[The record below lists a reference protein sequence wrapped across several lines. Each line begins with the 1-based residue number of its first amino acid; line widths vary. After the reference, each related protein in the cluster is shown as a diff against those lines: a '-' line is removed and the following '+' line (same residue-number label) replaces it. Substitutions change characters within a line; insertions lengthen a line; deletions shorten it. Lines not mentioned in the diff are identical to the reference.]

1 MIKENYR
8 SAFSKRLTQFR
19 TLTTEEIQQIIEAC
33 DAHLDLHL
41 VRDIVRVVANTGMS
55 NSELSSLLLSDID
68 FERNCLLAGKDRKS
82 ARAGRLLPLR
92 SKTIASLASLHRLNP
107 ESPFV
112 LGEFPRRRFTYVVAR
127 LRSTFPHLW
136 RGRSVM
142 NSVRRNFMCRLL
154 SAGIPIGVVRY
165 CLAHRDLSWVVRGSP
180 LKSEQRLDI
189 VRRNLE
195 RFTEEL

>member
-55 NSELSSLLLSDID
+55 NSELSSLPLSDID
-68 FERNCLLAGKDRKS
+68 FERNCLLAGKGRKS

-92 SKTIASLASLHRLNP
+92 SKTIASLASLHR
-107 ESPFV
+107 
-112 LGEFPRRRFTYVVAR
+112 FTYVVAK

-154 SAGIPIGVVRY
+154 SAGLPIGVVRY

-180 LKSEQRLDI
+180 LKSEHSGERAQNGQLDPQRAAQATDPALR
-189 VRRNLE
+189 VKASHGP
-195 RFTEEL
+195 